1 MMKIERITQ
10 SFVAALVMVFALA
23 APVTVNAQTSVT
35 SSDIQRLQDDVYQA
49 SSDLSR
55 LRSSDPNAASSLQ
68 SELDEVREEVIYLKV
83 KLRKEGSVPR
93 ADYTT
98 VRDRL
103 ANLRSRATGDLRS
116 DTSADRRGTWTP
128 GQSGSTS
135 GVSGGTQG
143 GVTGGTQGGTYGG
156 TQGGQTGTSTRGSQ
170 TGTSSI
176 PAGQELDVRL
186 QTELSSSTA
195 QVEDR
200 FEATTVVDLYRGD
213 EVLIPAGSVMRGIV
227 RTVEKATRT
236 DRKGQM
242 TVSFD
247 QVTVRGRTYPMRGTV
262 TEAIESSGM
271 KGEAARIGAGA
282 GVGAIIGGILGG
294 AKGALLG
301 VLIGGGGTIAATEGK
316 DVTLDAGTILRVR
329 LDTPPVIR

>member
-1 MMKIERITQ
+1 MKIERITQ
-10 SFVAALVMVFALA
+10 SFVAALVMALALA
-23 APVTVNAQTSVT
+23 APTSVNAQTSVT

-68 SELDEVREEVIYLKV
+68 GELDEVREEVIYLKV

-176 PAGQELDVRL
+176 PSGQELDVRL

-271 KGEAARIGAGA
+271 KGEA
-282 GVGAIIGGILGG
+282 
-294 AKGALLG
+294 
-301 VLIGGGGTIAATEGK
+301 
-316 DVTLDAGTILRVR
+316 
-329 LDTPPVIR
+329 

>member
-1 MMKIERITQ
+1 
-10 SFVAALVMVFALA
+10 
-23 APVTVNAQTSVT
+23 
-35 SSDIQRLQDDVYQA
+35 
-49 SSDLSR
+49 
-55 LRSSDPNAASSLQ
+55 
-68 SELDEVREEVIYLKV
+68 
-83 KLRKEGSVPR
+83 
-93 ADYTT
+93 
-98 VRDRL
+98 
-103 ANLRSRATGDLRS
+103 
-116 DTSADRRGTWTP
+116 
-128 GQSGSTS
+128 
-135 GVSGGTQG
+135 
-143 GVTGGTQGGTYGG
+143 
-156 TQGGQTGTSTRGSQ
+156 
-170 TGTSSI
+170 
-176 PAGQELDVRL
+176 
-186 QTELSSSTA
+186 
-195 QVEDR
+195 
-200 FEATTVVDLYRGD
+200 
-213 EVLIPAGSVMRGIV
+213 MRGIV